1 MAYKVI
7 KHFVDLQDHG
17 YSYNP
22 GDEYPRKGLNV
33 FASRITEL
41 ASADN
46 KQGVPLIKEE
56 IDEETPKAKKTKAQ
70 AEE

>member
-17 YSYNP
+17 HSYNP
-22 GDEYPRKGLNV
+22 GDEYPRKGLSV
-33 FASRITEL
+33 LASRITEL
-41 ASADN
+41 ASANN

-56 IDEETPKAKKTKAQ
+56 PDEETPKAKKKT
-70 AEE
+70 AETEE